1 MPSPSTPGASAR
13 GSSTPGPSTPGQV
26 LTLTES
32 AANRVRAMMAQRGAP
47 AGGVRIGVRTAG
59 CSGLAYTLEF
69 AEAAGES
76 DDVVEDKGATVF
88 VDPEAT
94 QFLAGTE
101 MDFVEGDLESGFV
114 FHNPNEKS
122 RCGCGE
128 SFLV

>member
-1 MPSPSTPGASAR
+1 MPEP
-13 GSSTPGPSTPGQV
+13 V

-32 AANRVRAMMAQRGAP
+32 AANRVRAMMAQRGAA

-69 AEAAGES
+69 ADAAGES
-76 DDVVEDKGATVF
+76 DDVVEDKVVMVF
-88 VDPEAT
+88 VAPDAT
-94 QFLAGTE
+94 QYLAGTE
-101 MDFVEGDLESGFV
+101 MDFIESDLESGFV